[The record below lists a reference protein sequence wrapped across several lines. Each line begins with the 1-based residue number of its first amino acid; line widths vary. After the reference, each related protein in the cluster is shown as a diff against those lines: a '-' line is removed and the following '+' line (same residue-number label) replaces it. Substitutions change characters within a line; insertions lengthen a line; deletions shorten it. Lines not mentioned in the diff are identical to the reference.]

1 MMKPQFK
8 VNVNYLNI
16 DLILLEK
23 KIYFKERESGI
34 SNLTIFII
42 LSGVSILIIAII
54 LLYLIKRRFSSK
66 NNQIEQIEN
75 DTEKIRKEQLEI
87 NKMNLIMK
95 ALNQDNEKNA
105 KKGIIF
111 LIKLKEIQNE
121 NLEEIKVISPFQEDS
136 NRSNELLNK
145 VYNQVSKEDYL
156 SEKEEIEDAKKIE
169 ENSHKSINSQIS
181 PHKVVRKF
189 YDKNF
194 FCYTD
199 HNRSAP
205 DESVFQNKI
214 INNVIDSPKESYC
227 SSSQVSSENKKK
239 SAKKELDNLKVIKST
254 SKEDSDKSKKQ
265 TNDSSHSLKT
275 EGNNKTISNKFDIK
289 ENRIITDFD
298 DITKGVKFSIYR
310 CPNKT

>member
-1 MMKPQFK
+1 MKPQFK

-111 LIKLKEIQNE
+111 LINRILTIFEKTINE
-121 NLEEIKVISPFQEDS
+121 NK
-136 NRSNELLNK
+136 
-145 VYNQVSKEDYL
+145 
-156 SEKEEIEDAKKIE
+156 
-169 ENSHKSINSQIS
+169 
-181 PHKVVRKF
+181 
-189 YDKNF
+189 
-194 FCYTD
+194 
-199 HNRSAP
+199 
-205 DESVFQNKI
+205 
-214 INNVIDSPKESYC
+214 
-227 SSSQVSSENKKK
+227 
-239 SAKKELDNLKVIKST
+239 
-254 SKEDSDKSKKQ
+254 
-265 TNDSSHSLKT
+265 
-275 EGNNKTISNKFDIK
+275 
-289 ENRIITDFD
+289 
-298 DITKGVKFSIYR
+298 
-310 CPNKT
+310 